1 MMEAEFAKE
10 REARQGLRLVIC
22 GGGTGGHLFPGI
34 AVADGVLARWPQSE
48 IMFIGAGRRI
58 DSRALAAKPYRL
70 ASLVGSG
77 LKGASLFGK
86 IKALAL
92 VARGL
97 GQAVGL
103 LRRFR
108 PEVVLGV
115 GGYVTGPVLLAAR
128 LLGIRTCIHEQN
140 AIPGLTNRLLGR
152 IVDRVFLSLPGSER
166 FFPAAKAMLTGNPVR
181 ESLLAAR
188 EPAAALEAGGAI
200 PHILVL
206 GGSQGAHRVNMLMIE
221 AVGRLAAAGYRV
233 SITHQSG
240 EADLAMVKAAYEKMG
255 AAVRAEAQA
264 FIEEMGAAY
273 RRADLVVARAG
284 ATTLAE
290 LTMLGKAALLIPYP
304 FAADD
309 HQRANA
315 EVLTWAGAARMALEG
330 ELTPAE
336 LADRLKELLADR
348 DGLARMGK
356 QAATLARPEAVAK
369 IIDECLLLARPVA
382 GPAS

>member
-1 MMEAEFAKE
+1 M
-10 REARQGLRLVIC
+10 VIT

-48 IMFIGAGRRI
+48 IMFIGAGRQI

-70 ASLVGSG
+70 ASLAGSG
-77 LKGASLFGK
+77 LKGASLFDK
-86 IKALAL
+86 LKALAL
-92 VARGL
+92 VAKGL

-103 LRRFR
+103 LRQFR
-108 PEVVLGV
+108 PQVVLGV
-115 GGYVTGPVLLAAR
+115 GGYVTGPVLLAAK
-128 LLGIRTCIHEQN
+128 LLGIRACIHEQN
-140 AIPGLTNRLLGR
+140 AIPGLTNRWLGR

-166 FFPAAKAMLTGNPVR
+166 FFPADKALLTGNPVR
-181 ESLLAAR
+181 ESLLDASR
-188 EPAAALEAGGAI
+188 SVAAAPANEEAI

-221 AVGRLAAAGYRV
+221 AVAQLAAAGGKLV
-233 SITHQSG
+233 ITHQSG

-255 AAVRAEAQA
+255 AAVNAEALA
-264 FIEEMGAAY
+264 FIDDMGAAY
-273 RRADLVVARAG
+273 RRADLVVSRAG

-315 EVLTWAGAARMALEG
+315 EVLVGAEAARMALEG

-336 LADRLKELLADR
+336 LARCLRELLADPAALR
-348 DGLARMGK
+348 RMGER
-356 QAATLARPEAVAK
+356 AATLARPQAATQIIEQCWRLAMGEATA
-369 IIDECLLLARPVA
+369 
-382 GPAS
+382 